1 MEKEGVRSVVSIRNA
16 PGGSPAHSWINL
28 FAGPSVI
35 AIMDSTLNKPAQG
48 EPAEYGLEVLCAS
61 WNPLVAAIAEPV
73 DAARELIAEL
83 TAGDVEAFL
92 ARFYRC
98 QRG

>member
-1 MEKEGVRSVVSIRNA
+1 ME
-16 PGGSPAHSWINL
+16 L
-28 FAGPSVI
+28 
-35 AIMDSTLNKPAQG
+35 MDSTHPTLEAANSAQY
-48 EPAEYGLEVLCAS
+48 EPEVLCAS
-61 WNPLVAAIAEPV
+61 WNPLVAALAEPV
-73 DAARELIAEL
+73 EACRELIAEL